1 MLDIFNRVY
10 QQLDK
15 GKKITALGPDA
26 QAVIK
31 DMLTDINMPFVLRW
45 DWKNKELDLV
55 VKTVMRKQN
64 FQTANKQF
72 VLK

>member
-1 MLDIFNRVY
+1 LLDIFNRVY